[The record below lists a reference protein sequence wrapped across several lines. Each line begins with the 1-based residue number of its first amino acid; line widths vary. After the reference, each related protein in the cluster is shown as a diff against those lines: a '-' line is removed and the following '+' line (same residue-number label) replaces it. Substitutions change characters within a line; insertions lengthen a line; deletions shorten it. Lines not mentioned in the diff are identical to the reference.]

1 MEGFYRL
8 AKMVVNKMFPEDNDI
23 KPFFICAIYGLLCK
37 FKNYPDI
44 VCDLFLNTDFYLEN
58 DTISNILEK
67 YEIEFEFEDG
77 TFN

>member
-37 FKNYPDI
+37 FKNYPEI
-44 VCDLFLNTDFYLEN
+44 VCDLFLNTSFYMSYSFYCHLLAL
-58 DTISNILEK
+58 IR
-67 YEIEFEFEDG
+67 Y
-77 TFN
+77 